1 MSEDSENE
9 AVREET
15 EDKQYVRE
23 AVREE
28 TEDEVHELLDHE
40 DEENEDDIDPE
51 ED

>member
-15 EDKQYVRE
+15 ED
-23 AVREE
+23 
-28 TEDEVHELLDHE
+28 EVHELQDSE
-40 DEENEDDIDPE
+40 NEENEGDIDPE